1 MRPGNALE
9 RRVETLAA
17 SVKGLTSAQW
27 EWGLSHIIPHRC
39 IYWAKSHKCTCVDCG
54 YTWKEKTPKRC
65 PHCGA
70 KLTLEK
76 DSRRRRF
83 IEHRY
88 YGIVQKVR
96 EFSVIRIFYIYDN
109 RKLGEGATTAFYE
122 VLQHWISEN
131 GTDTIRARNIA
142 MFPQYKACPFSLY
155 TDLSLKRDRLRYGYR
170 NAGYHFS
177 PDAFYPR
184 MSFFEILSR
193 NGFKGDFYD
202 IYPEDVFCSLLTDS
216 RFETLWKLGLYDLA
230 DYYFYKGKNNVV
242 KYWKQIIMAH
252 KAGYAIGGNTLWF
265 DYLDLLEYFHKDIS
279 SPKYLFPEDLHAEHD
294 RLMEKKRVILEREEL
309 ERRKEQEKEKL
320 AILASKSP
328 YFGITFG
335 NDRLFVIVLKTLEDY
350 KREGDLQH
358 HCVYTNSYYGKK
370 DTLVLSA
377 RMKDKPDKP
386 VETVE
391 ISLKTGKNLQCFGAC
406 NQFTEHHEEIKSLV
420 NKHSYKFIKS

>member
-70 KLTLEK
+70 KLTLLK
-76 DSRRRRF
+76 DSRKRRF

-88 YGIVQKVR
+88 YGIIQKVQ
-96 EFSVIRIFYIYDN
+96 EFSVIRLFYFYDN

-170 NAGYHFS
+170 NA
-177 PDAFYPR
+177 
-184 MSFFEILSR
+184 
-193 NGFKGDFYD
+193 
-202 IYPEDVFCSLLTDS
+202 
-216 RFETLWKLGLYDLA
+216 
-230 DYYFYKGKNNVV
+230 
-242 KYWKQIIMAH
+242 
-252 KAGYAIGGNTLWF
+252 
-265 DYLDLLEYFHKDIS
+265 
-279 SPKYLFPEDLHAEHD
+279 
-294 RLMEKKRVILEREEL
+294 
-309 ERRKEQEKEKL
+309 
-320 AILASKSP
+320 
-328 YFGITFG
+328 
-335 NDRLFVIVLKTLEDY
+335 
-350 KREGDLQH
+350 
-358 HCVYTNSYYGKK
+358 
-370 DTLVLSA
+370 
-377 RMKDKPDKP
+377 
-386 VETVE
+386 
-391 ISLKTGKNLQCFGAC
+391 
-406 NQFTEHHEEIKSLV
+406 
-420 NKHSYKFIKS
+420 